1 MRPLPRFRVHRPKSL
16 DEALKLLAT
25 LEKAKPIA
33 GGTDLIP
40 LMREVEVEVEHL
52 IDLGGIG
59 ELRFVEEG
67 DGYIRIGATT
77 TLSDL
82 VDSTLIASKAPALW
96 EAASSMGSVQIRNRG
111 TIGGNLCNA
120 SPAADLAPPLIAL
133 GAEAEIRSID
143 EARWIP
149 VEEVFAGPKV
159 NSLAGD
165 ELLTSVRFKI
175 PPRGAG
181 SAFEKIG
188 RRRGMT
194 LALVNAAA
202 YIELEDETCR
212 SARIALGAVAE
223 KPLRLREAEGRLM
236 GERVSE
242 ELIEEVSKLCSKLV
256 RPIDDVRASAWYR
269 REMSRVLSRKALL
282 RAWRRCEV

>member
-59 ELRFVEEG
+59 ELRFIEEG

-120 SPAADLAPPLIAL
+120 SPAADLGPPLIAL
-133 GAEAEIRSID
+133 GAEAEIRSVD

-236 GERVSE
+236 GERLSE

>member
-16 DEALKLLAT
+16 EEALELLAT

-40 LMREVEVEVEHL
+40 LMREVEVEVEHF

-59 ELRFVEEG
+59 ELRFIEEG
-67 DGYIRIGATT
+67 DGYIRIGAAT

-133 GAEAEIRSID
+133 GAEAEIRSVD

-202 YIELEDETCR
+202 YIELEGETCR

-242 ELIEEVSKLCSKLV
+242 ELIEEVSELCSKLV

>member
-16 DEALKLLAT
+16 EEALELLAT

-59 ELRFVEEG
+59 ELRFIEEG
-67 DGYIRIGATT
+67 DGYIRIGAAT

-133 GAEAEIRSID
+133 GAEAEIRSVD

-165 ELLTSVRFKI
+165 ELLTSVRFKV

-188 RRRGMT
+188 RRRGVT

-223 KPLRLREAEGRLM
+223 RPLRLREAEGRLM

-242 ELIEEVSKLCSKLV
+242 ELIEEVSELCSKLV

>member
-1 MRPLPRFRVHRPKSL
+1 MRPLPRFRVHRPKIL
-16 DEALKLLAT
+16 EEALELLAT

-59 ELRFVEEG
+59 ELRFIEEE

-133 GAEAEIRSID
+133 GAEAEIRSVD

-188 RRRGMT
+188 RRRGVT

-202 YIELEDETCR
+202 YIELEGETCR

-223 KPLRLREAEGRLM
+223 RPLRLREAEGRLM

-242 ELIEEVSKLCSKLV
+242 ELIEEVSELCSKLV

-269 REMSRVLSRKALL
+269 KEMSRVLSRKALL

>member
-16 DEALKLLAT
+16 EEALELLAT

-59 ELRFVEEG
+59 ELRFIEEG

-133 GAEAEIRSID
+133 GAEAEIRSVD

-188 RRRGMT
+188 RRRGVT

-202 YIELEDETCR
+202 YIELEGETCR

-223 KPLRLREAEGRLM
+223 RPLRLREAEGRLM

-242 ELIEEVSKLCSKLV
+242 ELIEEVSELCSKLV

-269 REMSRVLSRKALL
+269 KEMSRVLSRKALL

>member
-59 ELRFVEEG
+59 ELRFIEEG

-120 SPAADLAPPLIAL
+120 SPAADLGPPLIAL
-133 GAEAEIRSID
+133 GAEAEIRSVD
-143 EARWIP
+143 KARWIP

-165 ELLTSVRFKI
+165 ELLTSVRFKV

-188 RRRGMT
+188 RRRGVT

-223 KPLRLREAEGRLM
+223 RPLRLREAEGRLM
-236 GERVSE
+236 GERLSE
-242 ELIEEVSKLCSKLV
+242 ELIEEVSELCSKLV

>member
-16 DEALKLLAT
+16 EEALKLLAT

-59 ELRFVEEG
+59 ELRFIEEG

-188 RRRGMT
+188 RRRGVT

-223 KPLRLREAEGRLM
+223 RPLRLREAEGRLM
-236 GERVSE
+236 GERLSE
-242 ELIEEVSKLCSKLV
+242 ELIEEVSELCSKLV

>member
-67 DGYIRIGATT
+67 DSYIRIGATT

-159 NSLAGD
+159 NSLAED

-202 YIELEDETCR
+202 YIELEGETCR

-242 ELIEEVSKLCSKLV
+242 ELIEEVSELCSKLV

>member
-67 DGYIRIGATT
+67 DSYIRIGATT

-159 NSLAGD
+159 NSLAED

-242 ELIEEVSKLCSKLV
+242 ELIEEVSELCSKLV

>member
-59 ELRFVEEG
+59 ELRFIEEG

-120 SPAADLAPPLIAL
+120 SPAADLGPPLIAL
-133 GAEAEIRSID
+133 EAEAEIRSVD
-143 EARWIP
+143 KARWIP

-165 ELLTSVRFKI
+165 ELLTSVRFKV

-188 RRRGMT
+188 RRRGVT

-223 KPLRLREAEGRLM
+223 RPLRLREAEGRLM
-236 GERVSE
+236 GEKLSE

>member
-59 ELRFVEEG
+59 ELRFIEEG

-120 SPAADLAPPLIAL
+120 SPAADLGPPLIAL
-133 GAEAEIRSID
+133 GAEAEIRSVD
-143 EARWIP
+143 KARWIP

-236 GERVSE
+236 GERVNE
-242 ELIEEVSKLCSKLV
+242 ELIEEVSELCSKLV

>member
-59 ELRFVEEG
+59 ELRFIEEG

-120 SPAADLAPPLIAL
+120 SPAADLGPPLIAL
-133 GAEAEIRSID
+133 EAEAEIRSVD
-143 EARWIP
+143 KARWIP

-165 ELLTSVRFKI
+165 ELLTSVRFKV

-188 RRRGMT
+188 RRRGVT

-242 ELIEEVSKLCSKLV
+242 ELIEEVSELCSKLV

>member
-1 MRPLPRFRVHRPKSL
+1 MRPLPRFRVHRPKIL
-16 DEALKLLAT
+16 EEALELLAT

-59 ELRFVEEG
+59 ELRFIEEG

-133 GAEAEIRSID
+133 GAEAEIRSVD

-188 RRRGMT
+188 RRRGVT

-202 YIELEDETCR
+202 YIELEGETCR

-223 KPLRLREAEGRLM
+223 RPLRLREAEGRLM

-242 ELIEEVSKLCSKLV
+242 ELIEEVSELCSKLV

-269 REMSRVLSRKALL
+269 KEMSRVLSRKALL